1 MGKNLILH
9 QDLNQQ
15 SVEVTSSVRDT
26 EGRKAGYKRK
36 SPRKRPSHPGPCR
49 QDDPC
54 LRIQQG
60 LEERE
65 QVEER
70 GVCGLWEAEP
80 QAKPPFATP
89 GIHTAQARQTSLEC
103 DEGVPSLTWII
114 SLWGRAATPGQNG
127 QSGGRK
133 QPSIPQAEG
142 RCWNSHYEEL
152 HGMRGDGGRGTY
164 PVREATS
171 TRSDLHSIMIQNST
185 SRKAFAWFWVN
196 F

>member
-1 MGKNLILH
+1 MPGCAEALRNACQGESVTTIFPRHHGVYAPNRKKESQGGGNREP
-9 QDLNQQ
+9 Q
-15 SVEVTSSVRDT
+15 SVVCLRDLEDVRDT

-103 DEGVPSLTWII
+103 DEGVPSLT
-114 SLWGRAATPGQNG
+114 
-127 QSGGRK
+127 
-133 QPSIPQAEG
+133 
-142 RCWNSHYEEL
+142 
-152 HGMRGDGGRGTY
+152 
-164 PVREATS
+164 
-171 TRSDLHSIMIQNST
+171 
-185 SRKAFAWFWVN
+185 
-196 F
+196 

>member
-1 MGKNLILH
+1 MVRHLGYSYGDIHFQHGRPQFKGSAKSSFHFNRHMGKNLILH

-103 DEGVPSLTWII
+103 DEGVPSLT
-114 SLWGRAATPGQNG
+114 
-127 QSGGRK
+127 
-133 QPSIPQAEG
+133 
-142 RCWNSHYEEL
+142 
-152 HGMRGDGGRGTY
+152 
-164 PVREATS
+164 
-171 TRSDLHSIMIQNST
+171 
-185 SRKAFAWFWVN
+185 
-196 F
+196 